1 MTQEAIEAALL
12 RENAVRCRPP
22 LPDGEVRAI
31 ASSIAGYTPGG
42 GDDAANSAAQEIAR
56 IAALPDIQYE
66 RERTARAKELGV
78 RPSALDNLI
87 KQVREQNAKSKSL
100 VELFGAIEPWGQPV
114 DGEALLDERVHVFG
128 RFIVLPKYAAETL
141 ALWTLFTY
149 THDSFQ
155 HSPILLLRSATKRCG
170 KSTAVDLLVEL
181 VHRPMPASNVTPA
194 VIFRVVE
201 QYHPTLLIDELDS
214 FIDASDEIRGILNSG
229 HQRRTAMVYRIE
241 EIRGKREP
249 VALAPG
255 HRSCWRSLVGRPRP
269 FSIAACRSRC
279 SANFA
284 ATRLRSVDMPSL
296 MLKVCGVGAC
306 GGHATTKWR

>member
-1 MTQEAIEAALL
+1 
-12 RENAVRCRPP
+12 
-22 LPDGEVRAI
+22 
-31 ASSIAGYTPGG
+31 
-42 GDDAANSAAQEIAR
+42 
-56 IAALPDIQYE
+56 
-66 RERTARAKELGV
+66 
-78 RPSALDNLI
+78 
-87 KQVREQNAKSKSL
+87 
-100 VELFGAIEPWGQPV
+100 
-114 DGEALLDERVHVFG
+114 
-128 RFIVLPKYAAETL
+128 
-141 ALWTLFTY
+141 
-149 THDSFQ
+149 
-155 HSPILLLRSATKRCG
+155 
-170 KSTAVDLLVEL
+170 
-181 VHRPMPASNVTPA
+181 MPASNVTPA

-249 VALAPG
+249 VAFSAWAPKLLA
-255 HRSCWRSLVGRPRP
+255 LIGRPPTP

-306 GGHATTKWR
+306 GEHATTKWR

>member
-78 RPSALDNLI
+78 RPSALDHLI

-114 DGEALLDERVHVFG
+114 DGEALLDELVHVFG

-201 QYHPTLLIDELDS
+201 
-214 FIDASDEIRGILNSG
+214 
-229 HQRRTAMVYRIE
+229 
-241 EIRGKREP
+241 
-249 VALAPG
+249 
-255 HRSCWRSLVGRPRP
+255 
-269 FSIAACRSRC
+269 
-279 SANFA
+279 
-284 ATRLRSVDMPSL
+284 
-296 MLKVCGVGAC
+296 
-306 GGHATTKWR
+306 